1 MNENREESSST
12 ISSRKAKREA
22 KRDTGRSR
30 NLRRKAPESEK
41 TEEVP
46 QSEPTKKPAIKKR
59 RRTADR
65 SQKPKVSEKPD
76 IKDHETSAKKG
87 RALPK
92 RTSKAYNEDDYNL
105 INLQDGTSRRVRKS
119 ASLAATKKPRTRKIV
134 AGGGP
139 GPVIGDITKKE
150 TQRPEKR
157 VDVSFLISSTKRS
170 VTYLKKRLKVKPKVA
185 IILGSGLSSVAHMVK
200 DDSPLSFADIP
211 KFIQPSIEGH
221 SGLIHSGTIGGTP
234 CLICDGRLHYYETGS
249 MDESLYPLKVIL
261 ALGVERLILTTSAGA
276 LNNEYKTGDMMLV
289 TDHLN
294 FMGDNPFFGEK
305 ADEKIS
311 PFIDCDD
318 IYDKKLEEIWNRI
331 CRRARIKTHAGVLA
345 ATRGP
350 VYETPAEKKML
361 HTLGASAVCMSV
373 IPEALL
379 AVKCG
384 VSVAAIAAISN
395 DTSQSNLTHEDVVMA
410 GKKNSTTLRR
420 LITAIMSGR
429 K

>member
-1 MNENREESSST
+1 MDENSEEPSLA

-30 NLRRKAPESEK
+30 NLRRKIPESEK
-41 TEEVP
+41 TEEP
-46 QSEPTKKPAIKKR
+46 PKNETAKKPAVRKR
-59 RRTADR
+59 KRPSDR
-65 SQKPKVSEKPD
+65 APKPKVENK
-76 IKDHETSAKKG
+76 ETSAKRS

-92 RTSKAYNEDDYNL
+92 QTAKSYSEDDYNL

-119 ASLAATKKPRTRKIV
+119 ASTTPVRKPRTRKIV

-139 GPVIGDITKKE
+139 GPVIGEIAKKE
-150 TQRPEKR
+150 TTEPEKK
-157 VDVSFLISSTKRS
+157 VDISFLVSSTKRS

-185 IILGSGLSSVAHMVK
+185 IILGSGLSSVARMVK

-211 KFIQPSIEGH
+211 KFAKPSVEGH
-221 SGLIHSGTIGGTP
+221 GGLVHSGSIGGTP

-249 MDESLYPLKVIL
+249 MDESLYPLKAIL
-261 ALGVERLILTTSAGA
+261 ALGVEQVILTSSAGA
-276 LNNEYKTGDMMLV
+276 LNKEYKTGDMMLV

-294 FMGDNPFFGEK
+294 FMGENPFFGEI

-311 PFIDCDD
+311 PFVDCDN
-318 IYDKKLEEIWNRI
+318 IYDAGPQEKWTRI
-331 CRRARIKTHAGVLA
+331 CRRARIKNHIGVLA
-345 ATRGP
+345 AMRGP

-361 HTLGASAVCMSV
+361 HTMGADAVCMSV

-384 VSVAAIAAISN
+384 VKVTAIAAIAN
-395 DTSQSNLTHEDVVMA
+395 DTSQNNLTHDDVVQA

-420 LITAIMSGR
+420 IITAIMSGH